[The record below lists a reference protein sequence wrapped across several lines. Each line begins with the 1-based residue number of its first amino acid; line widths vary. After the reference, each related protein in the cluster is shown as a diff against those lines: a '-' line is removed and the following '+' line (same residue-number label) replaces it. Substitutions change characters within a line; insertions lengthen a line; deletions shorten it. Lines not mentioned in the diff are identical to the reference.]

1 MPCATNARL
10 ASITNPIKDMK
21 LLLVL
26 LAANLALAAD
36 WDTMRQ
42 IPTGQ
47 KMEIATR
54 DGKNT
59 RGTFVSLSGDAAT
72 IREPSGERS
81 VPRTE
86 IRRVRVYDS
95 GRRVRRGLLWT
106 AVGAGV
112 GAVGGAAACPG
123 CPNEGSGYKF
133 IGPGIAMGAGIGAL
147 GFLSSPYKTIYKT
160 K

>member
-1 MPCATNARL
+1 
-10 ASITNPIKDMK
+10 MK
-21 LLLVL
+21 LLLLL

-36 WDTMRQ
+36 WEAMRQ
-42 IPTGQ
+42 VPAGQ
-47 KMEIATR
+47 RIEITTR
-54 DGKNT
+54 DGMRA
-59 RGTFVSLSGDAAT
+59 RGAFVSLSGDAAT

-95 GRRVRRGLLWT
+95 GRRLRRGLLWT

-133 IGPGIAMGAGIGAL
+133 IGPGIAIGAGIGAL
-147 GFLSSPYKTIYKT
+147 VFLSSPYKTIYKS